1 MENDLIQ
8 EILSHFKEMQTVF
21 FATSDK
27 ERPYVRPMIL
37 LYVDNKFWVATG
49 ADDAKTPEL
58 RENPHFEFCY
68 LIEKG
73 VENGS
78 LRGSGQVEFVR
89 DMNIRRKFIDN
100 FSYISH
106 YWQEPEDPS
115 YILLQLHVDSI
126 EYMRS
131 GEQTST
137 KIQL

>member
-78 LRGSGQVEFVR
+78 LRGSGQVEFIQ
-89 DMNIRRKFIDN
+89 DINIRKKFIDD
-100 FSYISH
+100 FSYIRH
-106 YWQEPEDPS
+106 YWQEQEDPS